1 MTQQII
7 WTKVQVRLVLQP
19 KKYHQLIIMNRKGLA
34 IMVLAAVILL
44 LLFAPS
50 RANYGVGSSAQP
62 MGFNLFNQPTEAGT
76 NFTVQSGTNFT
87 VQGGGEESIGAPYMG
102 GGAGGSS
109 VSSASLIPRDVVATE
124 DFGQF
129 SPDKILGN
137 QNYLDPRSQIGYP
150 ETIGGVLRNANRDFR
165 SEPLNPRTPVSIF
178 NLSTI
183 PPDVMR
189 PKFEIEREYQ

>member
-1 MTQQII
+1 
-7 WTKVQVRLVLQP
+7 
-19 KKYHQLIIMNRKGLA
+19 MNRKGLA
-34 IMVLAAVILL
+34 IVVLVIVILF
-44 LLFAPS
+44 LLFGPKTSRFDMGPKNAAPQGFEMS
-50 RANYGVGSSAQP
+50 RQGDGSRVSSGKP
-62 MGFNLFNQPTEAGT
+62 MMPMA
-76 NFTVQSGTNFT
+76 V
-87 VQGGGEESIGAPYMG
+87 ESSMGDNIGQA
-102 GGAGGSS
+102 

-150 ETIGGVLRNANRDFR
+150 ETLGGVLRNANQDFR
-165 SEPLNPRTPVSIF
+165 SEPLNPRDPVSIF

-189 PKFEIEREYQ
+189 PKFEIDYDYK

>member
-1 MTQQII
+1 
-7 WTKVQVRLVLQP
+7 
-19 KKYHQLIIMNRKGLA
+19 MNRKGLA

-44 LLFAPS
+44 LLFAPRRS
-50 RANYGVGSSAQP
+50 SFGVNSSAAP
-62 MGFNLFNQPTEAGT
+62 LGFNLYNQATETSTGFT
-76 NFTVQSGTNFT
+76 NQSGTY
-87 VQGGGEESIGAPYMG
+87 QADGMGGPYMG
-102 GGAGGSS
+102 GEGGSS
-109 VSSASLIPRDVVATE
+109 VSSASLIPRDVVQTE

-137 QNYLDPRSQIGYP
+137 QNYLNPRSQIGYP
-150 ETIGGVLRNANRDFR
+150 ETLGGVLRNANRDFR

-189 PKFEIEREYQ
+189 PKFEIDRDYQ

>member
-1 MTQQII
+1 
-7 WTKVQVRLVLQP
+7 
-19 KKYHQLIIMNRKGLA
+19 MNRKGLA
-34 IMVLAAVILL
+34 IMVLVAVILL
-44 LLFAPS
+44 LVFAPTC
-50 RANYGVGSSAQP
+50 RKSSYASAHP
-62 MGFNLFNQPTEAGT
+62 IGFNAVNDSGAQNQSKTGM
-76 NFTVQSGTNFT
+76 
-87 VQGGGEESIGAPYMG
+87 GAPYS
-102 GGAGGSS
+102 GGATGGSS

>member
-1 MTQQII
+1 
-7 WTKVQVRLVLQP
+7 
-19 KKYHQLIIMNRKGLA
+19 MNRKGLA
-34 IMVLAAVILL
+34 IVVLVVIILF
-44 LLFAPS
+44 LLFSGRKSGFAMVS
-50 RANYGVGSSAQP
+50 QGKAGVVGS
-62 MGFNLFNQPTEAGT
+62 N
-76 NFTVQSGTNFT
+76 
-87 VQGGGEESIGAPYMG
+87 IGDRSVTS
-102 GGAGGSS
+102 GGAAQTGMIMPAPLSMGDNIGQS

-150 ETIGGVLRNANRDFR
+150 ETLGGVLRNANRDFR

-189 PKFEIEREYQ
+189 PKFEIDYEYQ

>member
-1 MTQQII
+1 
-7 WTKVQVRLVLQP
+7 
-19 KKYHQLIIMNRKGLA
+19 MNRKGLA

-50 RANYGVGSSAQP
+50 RASSYGVGSSSSGP
-62 MGFNLFNQPTEAGT
+62 MGMNTFNQPTSAGT
-76 NFTVQSGTNFT
+76 NFTTQTSGNFT
-87 VQGGGEESIGAPYMG
+87 VQGGAADGAADTSYGFGAPYT
-102 GGAGGSS
+102 GGATGGSS

-150 ETIGGVLRNANRDFR
+150 ETLGGVLRNANRDFR

-189 PKFEIEREYQ
+189 PRFEIDREYQ

>member
-1 MTQQII
+1 
-7 WTKVQVRLVLQP
+7 
-19 KKYHQLIIMNRKGLA
+19 MNRKGLA
-34 IMVLAAVILL
+34 IVVLVVVILF
-44 LLFAPS
+44 LLFS
-50 RANYGVGSSAQP
+50 GRKSGFGMSSQGVSDVS
-62 MGFNLFNQPTEAGT
+62 GFNLSEGQYSSSATAA
-76 NFTVQSGTNFT
+76 
-87 VQGGGEESIGAPYMG
+87 VQGQGMDPSPVSSMGDNIGQ
-102 GGAGGSS
+102 S

-150 ETIGGVLRNANRDFR
+150 ETLGGVLRNANRDFR

-189 PKFEIEREYQ
+189 PKFEIDYEYQ

>member
-1 MTQQII
+1 MGMNLYN
-7 WTKVQVRLVLQP
+7 QVDP
-19 KKYHQLIIMNRKGLA
+19 
-34 IMVLAAVILL
+34 
-44 LLFAPS
+44 
-50 RANYGVGSSAQP
+50 
-62 MGFNLFNQPTEAGT
+62 
-76 NFTVQSGTNFT
+76 SGTGST
-87 VQGGGEESIGAPYMG
+87 VQGGNNYSVQSGGDDGTMFGSPYMG
-102 GGAGGSS
+102 GGSSGGSS
-109 VSSASLIPRDVVATE
+109 VSSASLIPHEVVQTE

-150 ETIGGVLRNANRDFR
+150 ETLGGVLRNANRDFR

-189 PKFEIEREYQ
+189 PRFEIDRDYQ

>member
-1 MTQQII
+1 
-7 WTKVQVRLVLQP
+7 
-19 KKYHQLIIMNRKGLA
+19 MNRKGLA
-34 IMVLAAVILL
+34 IVVLVIVILV
-44 LLFAPS
+44 LLFAPKKSGFDATPQVAIQGFESS
-50 RANYGVGSSAQP
+50 RAGDGSRVSSGKP
-62 MGFNLFNQPTEAGT
+62 MMPMA
-76 NFTVQSGTNFT
+76 V
-87 VQGGGEESIGAPYMG
+87 ESSMGDNIGQA
-102 GGAGGSS
+102 

-150 ETIGGVLRNANRDFR
+150 ETLGGVLRNANQDFR
-165 SEPLNPRTPVSIF
+165 SEPLNPRDPVSIF

-189 PKFEIEREYQ
+189 PKFEIDYDYK

>member
-1 MTQQII
+1 
-7 WTKVQVRLVLQP
+7 
-19 KKYHQLIIMNRKGLA
+19 MNRKGLA
-34 IMVLAAVILL
+34 IMVLAAVILI

-50 RANYGVGSSAQP
+50 RANYGVSSSAQP
-62 MGFNLFNQPTEAGT
+62 MGFNTFNNTTEAG
-76 NFTVQSGTNFT
+76 NNFT
-87 VQGGGEESIGAPYMG
+87 VQGGSEDMGSPYMG

-109 VSSASLIPRDVVATE
+109 VSSASLIPREVVATE

>member
-1 MTQQII
+1 
-7 WTKVQVRLVLQP
+7 
-19 KKYHQLIIMNRKGLA
+19 MNRKGLA
-34 IMVLAAVILL
+34 IMVLAAIILL
-44 LLFAPS
+44 LLFAPT

-62 MGFNLFNQPTEAGT
+62 IGYNLMSMTDNQGVADPP
-76 NFTVQSGTNFT
+76 VS
-87 VQGGGEESIGAPYMG
+87 APYMG
-102 GGAGGSS
+102 GGMGGSS

-150 ETIGGVLRNANRDFR
+150 ETIGGVLRNSNRDFR
-165 SEPLNPRTPVSIF
+165 SEPLNPRSPVSIF